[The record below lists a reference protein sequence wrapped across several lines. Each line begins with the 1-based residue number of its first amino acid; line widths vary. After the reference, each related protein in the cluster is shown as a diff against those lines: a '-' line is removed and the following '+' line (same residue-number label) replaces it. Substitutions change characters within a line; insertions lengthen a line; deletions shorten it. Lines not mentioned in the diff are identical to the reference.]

1 MMRFVDRGVLIVGG
15 NSGIGLASAKA
26 FCAEGARVLIA
37 GRDAATLDDAVAA
50 MGGRASAFRAD
61 ISRTGDIDA
70 LMAAAEQRLR
80 RIDVL
85 FVNAGIGAFVPV
97 RDVTEADWD
106 AVHGINLRGV
116 FFSMQRALPLMG
128 RGSAIVLTGSIGA
141 AKGIPGGSV
150 YASAKAGVRA
160 LGRSLAAELVGE
172 GIRVNTVSPGPVE
185 TPIIRRNIGL
195 PPEAEHGLR
204 ATMISQVP
212 MKRMGLPEEVA
223 SAVLYLASAEASFI
237 TGIDLFVDGGL
248 ASF

>member
-1 MMRFVDRGVLIVGG
+1 MRFSDRAVLVVGG
-15 NSGIGLASAKA
+15 NSGIGLAAARA

-37 GRDAATLDDAVAA
+37 GRDAATLESAA
-50 MGGRASAFRAD
+50 ASLGERASAFRAD

-70 LMAAAEQRLR
+70 LMAAAAQRLLA
-80 RIDVL
+80 IDVL

-97 RDVTEADWD
+97 RNVSEADWD

-116 FFSMQRALPLMG
+116 FFCVQRALPLMH
-128 RGSAIVLTGSIGA
+128 RGGAIVLTGSIGA

-160 LGRSLAAELVGE
+160 LGRSLAAELVSE
-172 GIRVNTVSPGPVE
+172 GIRVNTVSPGPIE

-204 ATMISQVP
+204 ATMIEHVP

-223 SAVLYLASAEASFI
+223 GAVLYLASQEASFI
-237 TGIDLFVDGGL
+237 TGVDLFVDGGL